1 MKNKIFNRLSSL
13 VVIAAMLMGFTVSV
27 SAGNDGLIGAN
38 IKDGQLLGYF
48 GDGGDIKIPDTVTI
62 IAGEAFLNNDNI
74 TSVTIPGSV
83 QVIGYHAFDGC
94 TELERVIFEDPTRRS
109 RFDYPIGCFCKLPE
123 TYGM

>member
-62 IAGEAFLNNDNI
+62 IAGEAFINNDNI

-94 TELERVIFEDPTRRS
+94 TEL
-109 RFDYPIGCFCKLPE
+109 
-123 TYGM
+123 

>member
-48 GDGGDIKIPDTVTI
+48 GDGGDIKIPDTVNHHPRPWRC
-62 IAGEAFLNNDNI
+62 GQYRG
-74 TSVTIPGSV
+74 PGGRHVCRRHRGDRHLGRNLLRPPPPLHLGPAV
-83 QVIGYHAFDGC
+83 QYAPDGH
-94 TELERVIFEDPTRRS
+94 
-109 RFDYPIGCFCKLPE
+109 
-123 TYGM
+123 

>member
-48 GDGGDIKIPDTVTI
+48 GDGGDIKIPGIVT
-62 IAGEAFLNNDNI
+62 L
-74 TSVTIPGSV
+74 
-83 QVIGYHAFDGC
+83 VILSLFKNSRYRHHYCGRG
-94 TELERVIFEDPTRRS
+94 IF
-109 RFDYPIGCFCKLPE
+109 K
-123 TYGM
+123 

>member
-13 VVIAAMLMGFTVSV
+13 AVIAAMLMGFTVSV

-62 IAGEAFLNNDNI
+62 IAGEAFLN
-74 TSVTIPGSV
+74 
-83 QVIGYHAFDGC
+83 
-94 TELERVIFEDPTRRS
+94 DPAQMRLTV
-109 RFDYPIGCFCKLPE
+109 LPR
-123 TYGM
+123 TLSGIR

>member
-48 GDGGDIKIPDTVTI
+48 GDGGDIKNSRYRHHYC
-62 IAGEAFLNNDNI
+62 GR
-74 TSVTIPGSV
+74 G
-83 QVIGYHAFDGC
+83 
-94 TELERVIFEDPTRRS
+94 IF
-109 RFDYPIGCFCKLPE
+109 K
-123 TYGM
+123 

>member
-94 TELERVIFEDPTRRS
+94 TELERVIFEDPTDGA